1 MSRTLS
7 LSQSASVT
15 LNSNGNGTVSV
26 GPGTPGHIWMPQ
38 SVTISQ
44 TGAFPATG
52 SASMIP
58 LVQIYAGNTQNASDL
73 VDATYQ
79 VLGAASSVISG
90 QAIYPGQTISAVFQ
104 YGNPGATATITVSGT
119 RQVP

>member
-1 MSRTLS
+1 MSRTLN

-15 LNSNGNGTVSV
+15 LDSNGNGTVSV
-26 GPGTPGHIWMPQ
+26 GPGVPGHIWMPQ

-44 TGAFPATG
+44 TGAFPETG
-52 SASMIP
+52 NSAEIP
-58 LVQIYAGNTQNASDL
+58 IVSIYSGNSTDAANL

-90 QAIYPGQTISAVFQ
+90 QVIYPGQNISAVFQ
-104 YGNPGATATITVSGT
+104 YGNAGALATITVSGS